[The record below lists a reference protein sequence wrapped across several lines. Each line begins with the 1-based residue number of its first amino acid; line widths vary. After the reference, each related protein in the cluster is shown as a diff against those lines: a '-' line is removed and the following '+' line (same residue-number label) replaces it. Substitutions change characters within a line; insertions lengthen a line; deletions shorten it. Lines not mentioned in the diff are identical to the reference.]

1 MIGDTIR
8 KNRRET
14 GEICMRD
21 KEGPFTKHESNI
33 LRRTSD
39 RVGAQWFRRPQRHL
53 FHFTVTSA
61 FVRFWHWS
69 PGHITFTA
77 PIYYREDPRP
87 VLEFFSLWASAER
100 DIRGEDVAN
109 MDGEDFD
116 WNLYTFGRPLLSQR
130 HTDRLTAILRSFN
143 ELHGPHS
150 PLSDAKSTV
159 YEFRHGHIASS
170 TPIVDT
176 ELITQDDEEIDFDTM
191 MPHRDAD
198 FDFFANNTHPRKYG
212 LYCSEEKPGGYCG
225 ANSPL
230 VGPSIAS
237 DTESESLLV
246 IDSPIAGHDDVSF
259 KSTRCYVVV
268 RKSDIDG
275 DQQVDGIPVHLLK
288 LSWQESS
295 RKCEYEWYWRVQNGT
310 FETKVPFVVRA
321 MGGGEIPTKRSTKGN
336 QLVWVVL
343 DQVGVPLSEFR
354 STRELTA
361 AIRDGIRGER
371 QPCIPMPKH

>member
-21 KEGPFTKHESNI
+21 KEGPFTEHELNI

-53 FHFTVTSA
+53 FHFTVTNG
-61 FVRFWHWS
+61 FIRFWHWS
-69 PGHITFTA
+69 PGNITFTA

-109 MDGEDFD
+109 MDGDGFD
-116 WNLYTFGRPLLSQR
+116 WNLFTFGRPLLSQH
-130 HTDRLTAILRSFN
+130 HTDRLAAVLRSFN

-150 PLSDAKSTV
+150 SLSDAKATV
-159 YEFRHGHIASS
+159 YEFIHGHIASS

-176 ELITQDDEEIDFDTM
+176 ELIAQDDEEIDFDAM
-191 MPHRDAD
+191 MPHTDAD
-198 FDFFANNTHPRKYG
+198 FDFLANSTHPLKNG
-212 LYCSEEKPGGYCG
+212 VSCSEGKPGRH
-225 ANSPL
+225 L
-230 VGPSIAS
+230 SIAS
-237 DTESESLLV
+237 DTEAESLLV
-246 IDSPIAGHDDVSF
+246 FDSPIAGHGDVTF
-259 KSTRCYVVV
+259 KSTRCYVAV
-268 RKSDIDG
+268 RKSDIEG

-288 LSWQESS
+288 LSWQDSS
-295 RKCEYEWYWRVQNGT
+295 RKRESEWYRHVQNGS

-321 MGGGEIPTKRSTKGN
+321 MGGGEIPTKRSTKGK

-343 DQVGVPLSEFR
+343 EQVGVPLREFR

-371 QPCIPMPKH
+371 QPCLPMAKY